1 MIELPKKEIF
11 IALKNQQ
18 YLHLIFPKD
27 YTTTQ
32 DIWDGFLKGNKAL
45 LAYPKGEQ
53 IENWS
58 KYLTIYQSR
67 YSIDESFMI
76 NDTAF
81 NLSGQTMIDSRT
93 KTLDENFFFKYME
106 TLNTK
111 GEIFLEIAMYVN
123 TLENNGSFICAY
135 VEKLDK
141 ILNEEEFLDKI
152 EHMNNIIPYEFEF
165 LDT

>member
-1 MIELPKKEIF
+1 MIDFPRKEIF
-11 IALKNQQ
+11 VTLKNQQ

-32 DIWDGFLKGNKAL
+32 DIWDGFLRGNKAL

-58 KYLTIYQSR
+58 KYLSIYFSH

-76 NDTAF
+76 NDKVF
-81 NLSGQTMIDSRT
+81 SLSGDRMILTGT
-93 KTLDENFFFKYME
+93 KTLDENCFFKSME
-106 TLNTK
+106 YENIK
-111 GEIFLEIAMYVN
+111 GEVYFEFAMYVN

-141 ILNEEEFLDKI
+141 ILNEEEFLDKLGHI
-152 EHMNNIIPYEFEF
+152 NVPYEFEF
-165 LDT
+165 LNA